1 MNGSKGYDE
10 TTGIEDD
17 VNGGEEY
24 DDDDDNYSEENHDID
39 EEMNVLDQSLEP
51 MSISSSSSTAS
62 SLFLDPAAFTS
73 YYDTSTI
80 VQDGKH
86 ILYVVFDKFGP
97 FYPVVVVIVLM
108 LGIVSITKALNTAH
122 VLIHPNTLPSSRTLL
137 YHLTTQS
144 IIARQRN
151 LLITSPIISSQYA
164 SSGVSNVP
172 DFVISIAD
180 TNQKEQE
187 AAWKSEYPNF
197 PSLNFPVS
205 ATSSSS
211 IHDPL
216 GLDSIPLDLL
226 IDSSLTTHTLVLNK
240 YNTFRFH
247 ALLITNFFEQQ
258 SNGLNTQDIQA
269 TIMYIQAINAV
280 GFFNSAEVSGASQP
294 HKHIQLVPLDS
305 LKEVISM
312 IHNSSPSS
320 DTFSSSSGSASF
332 PIDIL
337 VKASHVSIGKITS
350 LKEIPFQNFVA
361 SISLTTLTIDDLYGL
376 YKSMRDMCKGK
387 EYNFII
393 TAEWMIMVPRSKAVI
408 TLPKSVIPV
417 NSFGFMGFLLAANTD
432 QSEEILSHRAGVLD
446 LLKQVTFEQDITV

>member
-10 TTGIEDD
+10 TTEIEDD
-17 VNGGEEY
+17 INGGEEY
-24 DDDDDNYSEENHDID
+24 DDEEDDLSEENHNID

-51 MSISSSSSTAS
+51 MSISSSSSAAS

-80 VQDGKH
+80 VQDAKH
-86 ILYVVFDKFGP
+86 IFYVVFNKFGP
-97 FYPVVVVIVLM
+97 FYPVVVVILLM
-108 LGIVSITKALNTAH
+108 LGIVSITKALNTTHA
-122 VLIHPNTLPSSRTLL
+122 LIHPNTLPSTRTLL

-180 TNQKEQE
+180 TSQRQQE
-187 AAWKSEYPNF
+187 ATWTSEYPDF
-197 PSLNFPVS
+197 PSLNFPIS
-205 ATSSSS
+205 GSSSSS

-216 GLDSIPLDLL
+216 GLDSLPLDLL

-247 ALLITNFFEQQ
+247 ALLITNSFEPQ
-258 SNGLNTQDIQA
+258 SNGLNIRDVQA

-305 LKEVISM
+305 LKEAISL
-312 IHNSSPSS
+312 IHNGSPSS
-320 DTFSSSSGSASF
+320 GAFLSPSSSLSF
-332 PIDIL
+332 PVDIL
-337 VKASHVSIGKITS
+337 MKASHVSIGKITS
-350 LKEIPFQNFVA
+350 LKEMPFQNFVA
-361 SISLTTLTIDDLYGL
+361 GISLTKLTIDDLYGI

-393 TAEWMIMVPRSKAVI
+393 TTEWMMMVPRSKAVI
-408 TLPKSVIPV
+408 TLSTSVIPV
-417 NSFGFMGFLLAANTD
+417 NSFGFMGFLLAANKD
-432 QSEEILSHRAGVLD
+432 QLEEILSHQAGVLD
-446 LLKQVTFEQDITV
+446 LLKQVTFEPNITM